1 MSRRNWYLLTNSVVL
16 GWVVLTIVAVTI
28 HRFVPQPLWLMIHV
42 PLLGAVTAAIL
53 VWSQHFSDTLL
64 RRPAPAGRAGLA
76 VRLGLHTLGAA
87 VVITGILSGVA
98 MLVVVGAV
106 IVGAAILTHGV
117 ILTLQLR
124 HALPARF
131 SPLVRYYVAAAVVF
145 LGGIAIGATMSAAGD
160 PDLTDRLV
168 TAHLVLNAYG
178 WIGLTAL
185 GTLVLL
191 WPTVLHARMGETADA
206 AARHAL
212 PVLVAGLAIAAS
224 GSLLDVRLLVA
235 GGMLVWLAGALRIGV
250 EGWRQG
256 RSMPPATFAG
266 WSLAAAFGWVVVAA
280 VTLAAMSAVSPDW
293 TQLRTGYLMVLGP
306 LVVGFAVQL
315 LLGAL
320 SYLLPVV
327 ALGSPAAAKAGA
339 EMLDRGAAFRVAA
352 FNGAI
357 VLYLLPMPSVARVLL
372 SFAALG
378 VVIAFVV
385 LAVRAVVAGR
395 RVRRDEGANPDR
407 SGRVS
412 LGMPVATAPVAPPRR
427 VGAVAAAF
435 TVLALC
441 VAGGVAADPA
451 AVGISTAA
459 GGAVVASGETT
470 EVTVEVEGMRFTPAE
485 IEVPYGDALVVTF
498 HNTGTDVHD
507 LTFANGVRTA
517 RLAPGASETVEV
529 GVVGADLAG
538 WCSIAGH
545 RQMGMELAV
554 VVTGAPA
561 PGASVTDAAGSAH
574 GHDHMGGMD
583 AGEGSSAADA
593 ARDIDLEAEP
603 GAGFTPWP
611 AALAP
616 ASADTVHRL
625 TLEVTEEEVEVAPGV
640 TQTRWM
646 FGGSAPGP
654 VIRGR
659 IGDRFE
665 ITLVNEGSIGHS
677 IDFHAGALAP
687 DEPMRTIQPGE
698 TLTYTFTAT
707 QAGIWMY
714 HCSTM
719 PMSMHIA
726 SGMYGAVIIDPP
738 DLAPADREYVLVQGE
753 MYLGA
758 QGGTA
763 DADKIAAQTPDLVA
777 FNGYANQYAYEPL
790 PATVGE
796 RVRVWVLDAGPNTA
810 SSFHIVGGQFDTVFA
825 EGAYTLRPDDP
836 GGSQALAL
844 QPAQGGFVELSFPE
858 AGNYPFVTHI
868 MSDAEKGAKGV
879 FHVGH

>member
-1 MSRRNWYLLTNSVVL
+1 
-16 GWVVLTIVAVTI
+16 
-28 HRFVPQPLWLMIHV
+28 
-42 PLLGAVTAAIL
+42 
-53 VWSQHFSDTLL
+53 
-64 RRPAPAGRAGLA
+64 
-76 VRLGLHTLGAA
+76 
-87 VVITGILSGVA
+87 
-98 MLVVVGAV
+98 
-106 IVGAAILTHGV
+106 
-117 ILTLQLR
+117 
-124 HALPARF
+124 
-131 SPLVRYYVAAAVVF
+131 
-145 LGGIAIGATMSAAGD
+145 
-160 PDLTDRLV
+160 
-168 TAHLVLNAYG
+168 
-178 WIGLTAL
+178 
-185 GTLVLL
+185 
-191 WPTVLHARMGETADA
+191 
-206 AARHAL
+206 
-212 PVLVAGLAIAAS
+212 
-224 GSLLDVRLLVA
+224 
-235 GGMLVWLAGALRIGV
+235 
-250 EGWRQG
+250 
-256 RSMPPATFAG
+256 
-266 WSLAAAFGWVVVAA
+266 
-280 VTLAAMSAVSPDW
+280 
-293 TQLRTGYLMVLGP
+293 
-306 LVVGFAVQL
+306 
-315 LLGAL
+315 
-320 SYLLPVV
+320 
-327 ALGSPAAAKAGA
+327 
-339 EMLDRGAAFRVAA
+339 
-352 FNGAI
+352 
-357 VLYLLPMPSVARVLL
+357 
-372 SFAALG
+372 
-378 VVIAFVV
+378 
-385 LAVRAVVAGR
+385 
-395 RVRRDEGANPDR
+395 
-407 SGRVS
+407 
-412 LGMPVATAPVAPPRR
+412 
-427 VGAVAAAF
+427 
-435 TVLALC
+435 
-441 VAGGVAADPA
+441 
-451 AVGISTAA
+451 
-459 GGAVVASGETT
+459 
-470 EVTVEVEGMRFTPAE
+470 
-485 IEVPYGDALVVTF
+485 
-498 HNTGTDVHD
+498 
-507 LTFANGVRTA
+507 
-517 RLAPGASETVEV
+517 
-529 GVVGADLAG
+529 
-538 WCSIAGH
+538 
-545 RQMGMELAV
+545 
-554 VVTGAPA
+554 
-561 PGASVTDAAGSAH
+561 
-574 GHDHMGGMD
+574 MD

-726 SGMYGAVIIDPP
+726 GGMYGAVIVDPP
-738 DLAPADREYVLVQGE
+738 DLAPVDREYVLVQGE